1 MHINISLMF
10 KSKFKALGH
19 SLCYTFRRA
28 LRGQLSFTNK
38 NEQTLSQSLTHT
50 RTHTNGS
57 NTLKFFLII
66 LILNFLSYSERHFWG
81 PNTPYIPV
89 TKCNYSSIS
98 FKISKI
104 PLIYHFAHIQLHE
117 TTEVKSQFFWYIWII
132 LSHKNS
138 IRSNNKYKMSTE
150 WKILEWLYFVNVLK
164 YYFGIF
170 VLSIKYIFKSICTSK
185 YILQI
190 SNATI
195 FFFLKRCLDVITDPF
210 RIRGLIC
217 LHL

>member
-138 IRSNNKYKMSTE
+138 IRSNNISIKCLRSGKYLSDCILLMYLST
-150 WKILEWLYFVNVLK
+150 ILEYLYSQSSTYSKVFGPQST
-164 YYFGIF
+164 YY
-170 VLSIKYIFKSICTSK
+170 KSQMPQ
-185 YILQI
+185 Y
-190 SNATI
+190 
-195 FFFLKRCLDVITDPF
+195 FFS
-210 RIRGLIC
+210 
-217 LHL
+217 